1 MPRATRKRKA
11 TRVKSK
17 RAQRVQRVKTQRVK
31 TQRVKTQRVKTKK
44 TKRQQGGFYPSVFEG
59 VRNAS
64 ILMPLVLRQG
74 YRMFSDTRKSKKTK

>member
-17 RAQRVQRVKTQRVK
+17 RAQRV
-31 TQRVKTQRVKTKK
+31 QRVKTQRVKTKK

>member
-11 TRVKSK
+11 TRAKG
-17 RAQRVQRVKTQRVK
+17 QRVKTK
-31 TQRVKTQRVKTKK
+31 KAQRVKTKK
-44 TKRQQGGFYPSVFEG
+44 TTKTKKQRGGFYPSVFEG